1 METQT
6 LKHTNIHNLEMF
18 ENDVV
23 TSLIDKE
30 VDGVKYYGQDVIV
43 NNVRVGSHKKTYK
56 INRTDEM
63 LTAANEHILE
73 SGIATDNV
81 EIVDKK
87 WSYGGVNQRTITFKD
102 AVIDPVRG
110 DEINPQMI
118 FINSYNGSRKAMI
131 AFGLIRIICSNGM
144 IDVEGHVQ
152 FRKHTNNNILAQ
164 EYGKIDGFKLTVDNS
179 VKQLQSMNDTVVTMD
194 QVRTALKET
203 IAKNEVK
210 ENTLMEYIEKNNR
223 DSIDATNLYVV
234 YNGLTEWA
242 THHEA
247 RTTADMNE
255 VYLNRQAELT
265 KLWKTPQFEALA
277 A

>member
-1 METQT
+1 METK
-6 LKHTNIHNLEMF
+6 KHTNIHNLEMF

-30 VDGVKYYGQDVIV
+30 VDGIKYYGQDVIV
-43 NNVRVGSHKKTYK
+43 NDVRVGSHKKTYK

-247 RTTADMNE
+247 RSTADMNE

>member
-1 METQT
+1 MDI
-6 LKHTNIHNLEMF
+6 LKHTDIHNLEMF

-23 TSLIDKE
+23 TSLIDRE

-43 NNVRVGSHKKTYK
+43 NDVRVGSFTNTYK

-63 LTAANEHILE
+63 LTTANEHLLE
-73 SGIATDNV
+73 SGITTDNV

-131 AFGLIRIICSNGM
+131 AFGLIRMICSNGM

-152 FRKHTNNNILAQ
+152 FRKHTNNDILAQ
-164 EYGKIDGFKLTVDNS
+164 EYSKIGDFKLTIDNS
-179 VKQLQSMNDTVVTMD
+179 MKQLQSMNDTVVTMD

-247 RTTADMNE
+247 RSTADMNE

>member
-1 METQT
+1 METI
-6 LKHTNIHNLEMF
+6 KHTDIHNLEMF

-23 TSLIDKE
+23 TSLIDEE
-30 VDGVKYYGQDVIV
+30 VNGITYHGQDVIV
-43 NNVRVGSHKKTYK
+43 NNVRVGSFTKAYK

-63 LTAANEHILE
+63 LTVANEHILE

-81 EIVDKK
+81 EVEDKK
-87 WSYGGVNQRTITFKD
+87 WAFGGVNQRTITFKD

-131 AFGLIRIICSNGM
+131 AFGLIRMICSNGM

-152 FRKHTNNNILAQ
+152 FRKHTNNDILAQ
-164 EYGKIDGFKLTVDNS
+164 EYGKIGDFKLTIDNS
-179 VKQLQSMNDTVVTMD
+179 MKQLQSMSDTVVTMD

-223 DSIDATNLYVV
+223 DSVDATNLYVV

>member
-1 METQT
+1 METK
-6 LKHTNIHNLEMF
+6 KHTDIHNLEMF

-23 TSLIDKE
+23 TSLIDRE

-43 NNVRVGSHKKTYK
+43 NDVRVGSFTKTYK

-63 LTAANEHILE
+63 LTTANQHIMQ
-73 SGIATDNV
+73 SGISTDNV

-152 FRKHTNNNILAQ
+152 FRKHTNNDILAQ
-164 EYGKIDGFKLTVDNS
+164 EYSKIGDFKLTMDNS
-179 VKQLQSMNDTVVTMD
+179 MKQLQSMNDTVVTMD

-247 RTTADMNE
+247 RSTADMNE

>member
-1 METQT
+1 METI
-6 LKHTNIHNLEMF
+6 KHTDIHNLEMF

-23 TSLIDKE
+23 TSLIDEE
-30 VDGVKYYGQDVIV
+30 VNGVTYHGQDVIV
-43 NNVRVGSHKKTYK
+43 NNVRVGSFTKAYK

-81 EIVDKK
+81 EVEDKK
-87 WSYGGVNQRTITFKD
+87 WAFGGVNQRTITFKD

-131 AFGLIRIICSNGM
+131 AFGLIRMICSNGM

-152 FRKHTNNNILAQ
+152 FRKHTNNDILAQ
-164 EYGKIDGFKLTVDNS
+164 EYSKIGDFKLTMDNS
-179 VKQLQSMNDTVVTMD
+179 MKQLQSMNDTVVTMD

-223 DSIDATNLYVV
+223 DSVDATNLYVV

-242 THHEA
+242 THHDA
-247 RTTADMNE
+247 RATADMNE

>member
-1 METQT
+1 METI
-6 LKHTNIHNLEMF
+6 KHTDIHNLEMF

-23 TSLIDKE
+23 TSLIDEE
-30 VDGVKYYGQDVIV
+30 VNGVTYHGQDVIV
-43 NNVRVGSHKKTYK
+43 NNVRVGSFTKAYK

-63 LTAANEHILE
+63 LTVANEHILE

-81 EIVDKK
+81 EVEDKK
-87 WSYGGVNQRTITFKD
+87 WAFGGVNQRTITFKD

-131 AFGLIRIICSNGM
+131 AFGLIRMICSNGM

-152 FRKHTNNNILAQ
+152 FRKHTNNDILAQ
-164 EYGKIDGFKLTVDNS
+164 EYGKIGDFKLTIDNS
-179 VKQLQSMNDTVVTMD
+179 MKQLQSMSDTVVTMD

-223 DSIDATNLYVV
+223 GSVNETNLYVV

>member
-1 METQT
+1 MET
-6 LKHTNIHNLEMF
+6 LKHADIHNLEMF

-23 TSLIDKE
+23 TSQIDKE
-30 VDGVKYYGQDVIV
+30 VNGVTYHGQDVIV
-43 NNVRVGSHKKTYK
+43 NNVRVGSFTKTYK

-63 LTAANEHILE
+63 LTTANEHLLE

-81 EIVDKK
+81 EVEDKK
-87 WSYGGVNQRTITFKD
+87 WAFGGVNQRTITFKD

-131 AFGLIRIICSNGM
+131 AFGLIRMICSNGM

-152 FRKHTNNNILAQ
+152 FRKHTNNDILAQ
-164 EYGKIDGFKLTVDNS
+164 EYSKIGDFKLTIDNS
-179 VKQLQSMNDTVVTMD
+179 MKQLQSMNDTVVTMD

-210 ENTLMEYIEKNNR
+210 ENTLMGYIEKNNR
-223 DSIDATNLYVV
+223 DSVDATNLYVV

-247 RTTADMNE
+247 RSTADMNE

-265 KLWKTPQFEALA
+265 KLWKTPQFEALVA
-277 A
+277 

>member
-1 METQT
+1 MET
-6 LKHTNIHNLEMF
+6 LKHADIHNLEMF

-23 TSLIDKE
+23 TSLIDEE
-30 VDGVKYYGQDVIV
+30 VNGVTYHGQDVIV
-43 NNVRVGSHKKTYK
+43 NNVRVGSFTKTYK

-63 LTAANEHILE
+63 LTTANEHLLE

-81 EIVDKK
+81 EVEDKK
-87 WSYGGVNQRTITFKD
+87 WAFGGVNQRTITFKD

-131 AFGLIRIICSNGM
+131 AFGLIRMICSNGM

-152 FRKHTNNNILAQ
+152 FRKHTNNDILAQ
-164 EYGKIDGFKLTVDNS
+164 EYSKIGDFKLTMDNS
-179 VKQLQSMNDTVVTMD
+179 MKQLQSMNDTVVTMD

-223 DSIDATNLYVV
+223 DSIDSTNLYVV

-242 THHEA
+242 THHDA
-247 RTTADMNE
+247 RATADMNE

>member
-1 METQT
+1 MDI
-6 LKHTNIHNLEMF
+6 LKHTDIHNLEMF

-23 TSLIDKE
+23 TSQLDKE
-30 VDGVKYYGQDVIV
+30 INGVKYYGQDVIV
-43 NNVRVGSHKKTYK
+43 NNIRVGSFTKAYK

-63 LTAANEHILE
+63 LTTANEHIMQ
-73 SGIATDNV
+73 SGINTSNV
-81 EIVDKK
+81 EIEDKK
-87 WSYGGVNQRTITFKD
+87 WSHGGVNQRTITFKD
-102 AVIDPVRG
+102 AVLDPVRG

-131 AFGLIRIICSNGM
+131 AFGLIRMICSNGM

-164 EYGKIDGFKLTVDNS
+164 EYGKISDFKLTVDNS
-179 VKQLQSMNDTVVTMD
+179 VRQLQSMNDTVVSLD
-194 QVRTALKET
+194 QVRKTLKET

-223 DSIDATNLYVV
+223 GSIDNTNLYVV

-242 THHEA
+242 THHDA
-247 RTTADMNE
+247 RSTANMNE

-265 KLWKTPQFEALA
+265 KLWHTPQFEALA

>member
-1 METQT
+1 MET
-6 LKHTNIHNLEMF
+6 LKHADIHNLEMF

-23 TSLIDKE
+23 TSQIDKE
-30 VDGVKYYGQDVIV
+30 VNGVTYHGQDVIV
-43 NNVRVGSHKKTYK
+43 NNVRVGSFTKTYK

-63 LTAANEHILE
+63 LTTANEHLLE

-81 EIVDKK
+81 EVEDKK
-87 WSYGGVNQRTITFKD
+87 WAFGGVNQRTITFKD

-131 AFGLIRIICSNGM
+131 AFGLIRMICSNGM

-152 FRKHTNNNILAQ
+152 FRKHTNNDILAQ
-164 EYGKIDGFKLTVDNS
+164 EYSKIGDFKLTMDNS
-179 VKQLQSMNDTVVTMD
+179 MKQLQSMNDTVVTMD

-223 DSIDATNLYVV
+223 DSVDATNLYVV

-242 THHEA
+242 THHDA
-247 RTTADMNE
+247 RATADMNE

>member
-131 AFGLIRIICSNGM
+131 AFGLIRMICSNGM

-152 FRKHTNNNILAQ
+152 FRKHTNNDILAQ
-164 EYGKIDGFKLTVDNS
+164 EYSKIGDFKLTIDNS
-179 VKQLQSMNDTVVTMD
+179 MKQLQSMNDTVVTMD
-194 QVRTALKET
+194 QVRTALKST
-203 IAKNEVK
+203 IAPNEKK
-210 ENTLMEYIEKNNR
+210 ENELMEYIEKNNR
-223 DSIDATNLYVV
+223 DSVDATNLYVV

>member
-1 METQT
+1 
-6 LKHTNIHNLEMF
+6 MF

-23 TSLIDKE
+23 TSQIDKE
-30 VDGVKYYGQDVIV
+30 VNGVTYHGQDVIV
-43 NNVRVGSHKKTYK
+43 NNVRVGSFTKTYK

-63 LTAANEHILE
+63 LTTANEHLLE

-81 EIVDKK
+81 EVEDKK
-87 WSYGGVNQRTITFKD
+87 WAFGGVNQRTITFKD

-131 AFGLIRIICSNGM
+131 AFGLIRMICSNGM

-152 FRKHTNNNILAQ
+152 FRKHTNNDILAQ
-164 EYGKIDGFKLTVDNS
+164 EYSKIGDFKLTMDNS
-179 VKQLQSMNDTVVTMD
+179 MKQLQSMNDTVVTMD

-223 DSIDATNLYVV
+223 DSVDATNLYVV

-247 RTTADMNE
+247 RSTADMNE

-265 KLWKTPQFEALA
+265 KLWKTPQFEALVA
-277 A
+277 

>member
-1 METQT
+1 MET
-6 LKHTNIHNLEMF
+6 LKHADIHNLEMF

-23 TSLIDKE
+23 TSQIDKE
-30 VDGVKYYGQDVIV
+30 VNGVTYHGQDVIV
-43 NNVRVGSHKKTYK
+43 NNVRVGSFTKTYK

-63 LTAANEHILE
+63 LTTANEHLLE

-81 EIVDKK
+81 EVEDKK
-87 WSYGGVNQRTITFKD
+87 WAFGGVNQRTITFKD

-131 AFGLIRIICSNGM
+131 AFGLIRMICSNGM

-152 FRKHTNNNILAQ
+152 FRKHTNNDILAQ
-164 EYGKIDGFKLTVDNS
+164 EYSKIGDFKLTMDNS
-179 VKQLQSMNDTVVTMD
+179 MKQLQSMNDTVVTMD

-223 DSIDATNLYVV
+223 DSVDATNLYVV

-247 RTTADMNE
+247 RSTADMNE

>member
-1 METQT
+1 MEII
-6 LKHTNIHNLEMF
+6 KHTDIHNLEMF
-18 ENDVV
+18 ENDVIV
-23 TSLIDKE
+23 SQLDKE
-30 VDGVKYYGQDVIV
+30 IEGVKYYGNDVMV
-43 NNVRVGSHKKTYK
+43 NNARVGSFTKSYK

-63 LTAANEHILE
+63 LRTANQHIMQ
-73 SGIATDNV
+73 SGINTGNV
-81 EIVDKK
+81 EIEDKK

-102 AVIDPVRG
+102 AVLDPVRG

-131 AFGLIRIICSNGM
+131 AFGLIRMICSNGM

-152 FRKHTNNNILAQ
+152 FRKHTNTDILAS
-164 EYGKIDGFKLTVDNS
+164 EYGKIGDFKLTMDNS
-179 VKQLQSMNDTVVTMD
+179 VKQLQSMNDTVVSLD
-194 QVRTALKET
+194 QVRQALKET
-203 IAKNEVK
+203 IAKNEIK
-210 ENTLMEYIEKNNR
+210 ENTLMEYIENNNR
-223 DSIDATNLYVV
+223 GSVDTTNLYVV

-247 RTTADMNE
+247 RATADMNE

-265 KLWKTPQFEALA
+265 KLWKTSQFEALA

>member
-1 METQT
+1 MET
-6 LKHTNIHNLEMF
+6 LKHADIHNLEMF

-23 TSLIDKE
+23 TSQIDKE
-30 VDGVKYYGQDVIV
+30 VNGVTYHGQDVIV
-43 NNVRVGSHKKTYK
+43 NNVRVGSFTKTYK

-63 LTAANEHILE
+63 LTTANEHLLE

-81 EIVDKK
+81 EVEDKK
-87 WSYGGVNQRTITFKD
+87 WAFGGVNQRTITFKD

-131 AFGLIRIICSNGM
+131 AFGLIRMICSNGM

-152 FRKHTNNNILAQ
+152 FRKHTNNDILAQ
-164 EYGKIDGFKLTVDNS
+164 EYSKIGDFKLTMDNS
-179 VKQLQSMNDTVVTMD
+179 MKQLQSMNDTVVTMD

-223 DSIDATNLYVV
+223 DSVDATNLYVV

-247 RTTADMNE
+247 RSTADMNE

-265 KLWKTPQFEALA
+265 KLWKTPQFEALVA
-277 A
+277 

>member
-1 METQT
+1 METI
-6 LKHTNIHNLEMF
+6 KHTDIHNLEMF

-23 TSLIDKE
+23 TSLIDEE
-30 VDGVKYYGQDVIV
+30 VNGITYHGQDVIV
-43 NNVRVGSHKKTYK
+43 NNVRVGSFTKAYK

-63 LTAANEHILE
+63 LTVANEHILE

-81 EIVDKK
+81 EIEDNK
-87 WSYGGVNQRTITFKD
+87 WAFGGVNQRTITFKD

-131 AFGLIRIICSNGM
+131 AFGLIRMICSNGM

-152 FRKHTNNNILAQ
+152 FRKHTNNDILAQ
-164 EYGKIDGFKLTVDNS
+164 EYGKIGDFKLTIDNS
-179 VKQLQSMNDTVVTMD
+179 MKQLQSMNDTVVTMD

-223 DSIDATNLYVV
+223 DSIDSTNLYVV

>member
-1 METQT
+1 METI
-6 LKHTNIHNLEMF
+6 KHTDIHNLEMF

-23 TSLIDKE
+23 TSLIDEE
-30 VDGVKYYGQDVIV
+30 VNGVTYHGQDVIV
-43 NNVRVGSHKKTYK
+43 NNVRVGSFTKAYK

-81 EIVDKK
+81 EVEDKK
-87 WSYGGVNQRTITFKD
+87 WAFGGVNQRTITFKD

-131 AFGLIRIICSNGM
+131 AFGLIRMICSNGM

-152 FRKHTNNNILAQ
+152 FRKHTNNDILAQ
-164 EYGKIDGFKLTVDNS
+164 EYVKIGDFKLTIDNS
-179 VKQLQSMNDTVVTMD
+179 MKQLQSMSDTVVTMD

-223 DSIDATNLYVV
+223 DSVDATNLYVV

>member
-1 METQT
+1 MET
-6 LKHTNIHNLEMF
+6 LKHADIHNLEMF

-23 TSLIDKE
+23 TSQIDKE
-30 VDGVKYYGQDVIV
+30 VNGVTYHGQDVIV
-43 NNVRVGSHKKTYK
+43 NNVRVGSFTKTYK

-63 LTAANEHILE
+63 LTTANEHLLE

-81 EIVDKK
+81 EVEDKK
-87 WSYGGVNQRTITFKD
+87 WAFGGVNQRTITFKD

-131 AFGLIRIICSNGM
+131 AFGLIRMICSNGM

-152 FRKHTNNNILAQ
+152 FRKHTNNDILAQ
-164 EYGKIDGFKLTVDNS
+164 EYGKIGDFKLTIDNS
-179 VKQLQSMNDTVVTMD
+179 MKQLQSMSDTVVTMD

-223 DSIDATNLYVV
+223 DSVDATNLYVV

-247 RTTADMNE
+247 RSTADMNE

-265 KLWKTPQFEALA
+265 KLWKTPQFEALVA
-277 A
+277 

>member
-1 METQT
+1 MET
-6 LKHTNIHNLEMF
+6 LKHADIHNLEMF

-23 TSLIDKE
+23 TSLIDEE
-30 VDGVKYYGQDVIV
+30 VNGVTYHGQDVIV
-43 NNVRVGSHKKTYK
+43 NNVRVGSFTKTYK

-63 LTAANEHILE
+63 LTTANEHLLE
-73 SGIATDNV
+73 SGITTDNV

-131 AFGLIRIICSNGM
+131 AFGLIRMICSNGM

-152 FRKHTNNNILAQ
+152 FRKHTNNDILAQ
-164 EYGKIDGFKLTVDNS
+164 EYSKIGDFKLTMDNS
-179 VKQLQSMNDTVVTMD
+179 MKQLQSMNDTVVTMD

-223 DSIDATNLYVV
+223 DSIDSTNLYVV

-242 THHEA
+242 THHDA
-247 RTTADMNE
+247 RATADMNE